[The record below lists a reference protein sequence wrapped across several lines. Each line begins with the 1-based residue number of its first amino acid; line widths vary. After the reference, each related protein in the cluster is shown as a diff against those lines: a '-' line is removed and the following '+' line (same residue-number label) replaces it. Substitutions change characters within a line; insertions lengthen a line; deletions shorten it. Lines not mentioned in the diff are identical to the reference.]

1 MHLTDF
7 TESQFKEW
15 IKFMNFRTNL
25 ESNRSSN
32 YWLDSS
38 MLLVIA
44 AFIGLGTGFAAI
56 GFKTLIGLFHTGFFT
71 GTESVL
77 GSFLGKYY
85 VILVPALG
93 GLLVGPIVYFLAR
106 EAKGHGVPEVMYAVA
121 ENDGILRPRVVLIK
135 ALASAITIGSG
146 GSAGREGPIVQI
158 SSAIGSTVGQILRVS
173 PDILK
178 TLVACGAA
186 GGISATF
193 NAPIGGVLFA
203 QEIILGR
210 FTTNNFILIVIS
222 SVISAIVS
230 RVYWGDNP
238 SFMVQPYEL
247 VSPEELIFYVVLGIL
262 AGIFAV
268 IYNKTLYASE
278 DLFEKIK
285 IIPEYVKPVIGGLM
299 VGFIGLH
306 YPQVFGVGY
315 ENVELVLRNELPWV
329 LVFILLFAKL
339 IATSLTIG
347 SGGSGG
353 VFAPSLFMGS
363 MLGGSFGYL
372 VDKVFPTITAAPG
385 AYALVGMAGVFAGI
399 SQAPITGIIIIFEM
413 TGDYKVVL
421 PLMLVCVISS
431 LVSKGLCPESIYT
444 MKLARRGVNVRKGQN
459 VDLMGIM
466 PVESVMTVDVETL
479 DINMSLKAAKE
490 QMLQRSF
497 TGFPVMEGEQL
508 AALVT
513 YEQVWRAIK
522 NDGDETRL
530 LKDIVNNH
538 LICVFPQ
545 DTIGKV
551 MEKMAE
557 GDVGRLPV
565 VDPADH
571 NKLMGIISRSDI
583 IEAYSL
589 AANSDRG

>member
-1 MHLTDF
+1 MKF
-7 TESQFKEW
+7 T
-15 IKFMNFRTNL
+15 TNL
-25 ESNRSSN
+25 QSNRSMN

-56 GFKTLIGLFHTGFFT
+56 GFKALIGLFHTGFFT
-71 GTESVL
+71 GTETVL

-106 EAKGHGVPEVMYAVA
+106 EAKGHGVPEVMLAVA
-121 ENDGILRPRVVLIK
+121 ENDGILRPRVVLVK

-158 SSAIGSTVGQILRVS
+158 SSAIGSTVGQILKVS

-203 QEIILGR
+203 QEVILGR

-230 RVYWGDNP
+230 RVYWGDHP

-247 VSPEELIFYVVLGIL
+247 VSPEELVFYVVLGIL

-285 IIPEYVKPVIGGLM
+285 IIPEYIKPVIGGLM
-299 VGFIGLH
+299 VGFIGLYFPH
-306 YPQVFGVGY
+306 VFGVGY
-315 ENVELVLRNELPWV
+315 ESVELVLRNELPWA

-339 IATSLTIG
+339 TATSLTIG

-372 VDKVFPTITAAPG
+372 VDKLFPTITAAPG

-459 VDLMGIM
+459 VDLMGLL

-497 TGFPVMEGEQL
+497 TGFPVMEGDQL
-508 AALVT
+508 AAVVT

-565 VDPADH
+565 VDPADQQ
-571 NKLMGIISRSDI
+571 KLMGIISRSDI

>member
-1 MHLTDF
+1 MKF
-7 TESQFKEW
+7 T
-15 IKFMNFRTNL
+15 TNL
-25 ESNRSSN
+25 KSHGSSN

-38 MLLVIA
+38 MLLAIA

-56 GFKTLIGLFHTGFFT
+56 GFKMLIGIFHTGFFR
-71 GTESVL
+71 GTENVL
-77 GSFLGKYY
+77 GSFLGQYY
-85 VILVPALG
+85 IVLVPALG

-106 EAKGHGVPEVMYAVA
+106 EAKGHGVPEVMAAVA
-121 ENDGILRPRVVLIK
+121 EKDGVIRPRLVLVK
-135 ALASAITIGSG
+135 AVASAITIGSG

-158 SSAIGSTVGQILRVS
+158 SSAIGSTIGQVLKVS

-203 QEIILGR
+203 QEVILGR

-238 SFMVQPYEL
+238 SFLVQPYEL
-247 VSPEELIFYVVLGIL
+247 VSPEELGFYVVLGIL

-268 IYNKTLYASE
+268 IYNKVLYGSE

-285 IIPEYVKPVIGGLM
+285 VIPEYVKPAIGGLM
-299 VGFIGLH
+299 VGFMGLY

-315 ENVELVLRNELPWV
+315 ETVELVLRNELSWA

-372 VDKVFPTITAAPG
+372 VDKLFPAITALPG

-413 TGDYKVVL
+413 TGDYKVIL

-431 LVSKGLCPESIYT
+431 LVAKGLCPESIYT

-459 VDLMGIM
+459 VDMMGIM
-466 PVESVMTVDVETL
+466 PVEAVMTSDVETL
-479 DINMSLKAAKE
+479 DINMTLKAAKE
-490 QMLQRSF
+490 RMLQRSF
-497 TGFPVMEGEQL
+497 TGFPVMEGDKL
-508 AALVT
+508 AAVVT
-513 YEQVWRAIK
+513 YEQVWNAIR

-530 LKDIVNNH
+530 LKDIVNHH
-538 LICVFPQ
+538 LICVLPQ

-557 GDVGRLPV
+557 GDIGRLPV
-565 VDPADH
+565 VDPDDH
-571 NKLMGIISRSDI
+571 SRLIGIVTRSDI

-589 AANSDRG
+589 AANGDRG